1 MISLLFFV
9 KYPEPGKVKTRLA
22 ESVGPQKAAKLYR
35 RAAEDNVRVVL
46 SCRSEIKPII
56 FFCPADRKQSFQ
68 DWLGPE
74 LSYQAQS
81 EGGLG
86 ERLAN
91 AFSLEFKSGTTA
103 CMALGSDTLRLTPE
117 ILKSAASALDGHD
130 IVIGPAEDGGY
141 YLIGMNKIH
150 NDLFTPMPWSTS
162 ELLKATI
169 KTAGDLDL
177 SVKLLPVLKDL
188 DHEEDIPES
197 WRD

>member
-1 MISLLFFV
+1 
-9 KYPEPGKVKTRLA
+9 
-22 ESVGPQKAAKLYR
+22 
-35 RAAEDNVRVVL
+35 
-46 SCRSEIKPII
+46 
-56 FFCPADRKQSFQ
+56 
-68 DWLGPE
+68 
-74 LSYQAQS
+74 
-81 EGGLG
+81 
-86 ERLAN
+86 
-91 AFSLEFKSGTTA
+91 
-103 CMALGSDTLRLTPE
+103 MALGSDTLRLTPE

-130 IVIGPAEDGGY
+130 IVIGPTEDGGY

-169 KTAGDLDL
+169 KTVGDLDL